1 MVALKAAMAQQ
12 LQGNEIFG
20 AFVSVF
26 EKNPGWVVPEAVLE
40 NRISGKWEADVKAWE
55 ETLPEAADVEE
66 AMVVIETD
74 GKDDDIEELVVT
86 SGKWDEGVEVWK
98 ESWKVPGGMQAQ

>member
-1 MVALKAAMAQQ
+1 MVALKAVMTQH
-12 LQGNEIFG
+12 LQGNEIVG
-20 AFVSVF
+20 AFALVF
-26 EKNPGWVVPEAVLE
+26 EKNPGWAVPEAVLE
-40 NRISGKWEADVKAWE
+40 NRISGKWEADVKAWK
-55 ETLPEAADVEE
+55 ETLPKTYGVEE
-66 AMVVIETD
+66 AMVVVEVD